1 MPKQA
6 VSTVIFLKR
15 FTSNKKDISQD
26 SCMLIV
32 GDVYSSLLNV
42 FSIFVIIY
50 VFYI

>member
-15 FTSNKKDISQD
+15 STSNKKDISQY
-26 SCMLIV
+26 SCVLIV
-32 GDVYSSLLNV
+32 GDVYSSSLNGFSV
-42 FSIFVIIY
+42 FIIIY